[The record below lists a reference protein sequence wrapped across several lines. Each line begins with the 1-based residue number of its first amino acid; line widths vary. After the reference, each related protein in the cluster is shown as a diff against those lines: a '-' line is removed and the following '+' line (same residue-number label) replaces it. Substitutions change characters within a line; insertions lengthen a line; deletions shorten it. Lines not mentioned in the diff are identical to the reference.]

1 MCSEVAILFISLQI
15 IKMYVQQLFEYLKIF
30 IFKIL
35 QLIYLRKKKHS
46 LERFCGNTVTSEEEF
61 NLCVKFMGFFL
72 R

>member
-35 QLIYLRKKKHS
+35 QLIYLRKK
-46 LERFCGNTVTSEEEF
+46 NTPWKDSVEI
-61 NLCVKFMGFFL
+61 L
-72 R
+72 